1 MGLLPPPYFPGFCW
15 RHHFLKLSGVFQ
27 GQRGEPG
34 VRGGVGRKRLEEV
47 LQGREVEPWGQ
58 AEPGR
63 ARVGPVPLLAALFT
77 LHMTVGGAV
86 LGSSRMGAQLVKL
99 YSPCLQLDQDVK
111 RDEAGGALALTWHKE
126 QPRVLAI
133 VALGSLAAH
142 CPSSPLSSLF
152 AGEEF
157 AVPVSPLATDPL

>member
-1 MGLLPPPYFPGFCW
+1 MEWAG
-15 RHHFLKLSGVFQ
+15 
-27 GQRGEPG
+27 RG
-34 VRGGVGRKRLEEV
+34 LEEV

-77 LHMTVGGAV
+77 FYMKTVGGAV
-86 LGSSRMGAQLVKL
+86 LGSSRMGARLVKL
-99 YSPCLQLDQDVK
+99 YSPCLQLDHDVK
-111 RDEAGGALALTWHKE
+111 RDEAGRALALTWHKE
-126 QPRVLAI
+126 QPRVLTI

-157 AVPVSPLATDPL
+157 AVPVSPLAADPL